1 MSRISNVLLR
11 TFFELAQLKSYTA
24 CSKKLNLSQPA
35 ISNRIKRLE
44 EAVRFP
50 LFIERNPY
58 LGLTEEARELYK
70 ITQRVLEELGKI
82 ESLVDSANCARSR
95 IGVLPAIEFFFGS
108 EMIWKLDI
116 PGTGPKVEIVTD
128 CEENLLR
135 KVSLGQLEV
144 AVVCSRIGKP
154 EHSIFSKSCT
164 LKWICG
170 LQFDEASILNDAEV
184 PVVIWRGNI
193 SCGPSADEI
202 LKSGNRAH
210 RIVFETSSLASY
222 FDAIRRGYGVGFTLA
237 SVLRTSN
244 NPYSVKVLDKHLPE
258 LGRIDFHVVCNPHS
272 GAGVRKLADQLAS
285 VFYEA

>member
-1 MSRISNVLLR
+1 MSRVSIDLLR
-11 TFFELAQLKSYTA
+11 TFYELAQLKSYTA

-58 LGLTEEARELYK
+58 LGLTEEALQLYE
-70 ITQRVLEELGKI
+70 ITRRVVEELGKI
-82 ESLVDSANCARSR
+82 ESLVDSATCARSR

-108 EMIWKLDI
+108 EMIWKLDT
-116 PGTGPKVEIVTD
+116 PSTGPKLEIVTD

-135 KVSLGQLEV
+135 KVSLGQIDV
-144 AVVCSRIGKP
+144 AVVCSRIGKV
-154 EHSIFSKSCT
+154 ENSIFSKSCT
-164 LKWICG
+164 LKWIGG
-170 LQFDEASILNDAEV
+170 LQFDEASLLNDEEV

-193 SCGPSADEI
+193 GRGPSANEI

-222 FDAIRRGYGVGFTLA
+222 FDAIRRGFGVGFTAA
-237 SVLRTSN
+237 SFLRASS
-244 NPYSVKVLDKHLPE
+244 NPYTVKVLDKHLPE
-258 LGRIDFHVVCNPHS
+258 LGRINFHVVCNPHS
-272 GAGVRKLADQLAS
+272 RAGVRKLADQLAS
-285 VFYEA
+285 VFYET